1 MEWILNGTCKEK
13 LEVTRQQDERFQL
26 NLEMAVRLGK
36 TLVIRDVQDIEP
48 VLYPLLRRDLSGQGV
63 YKSIPIGDK
72 TVDFNPE
79 FRLVISTRNAKPNL
93 QPGKYIHING
103 FATCRAISLSTHSD
117 HFVVSINLY

>member
-93 QPGKYIHING
+93 QPGKYTYG
-103 FATCRAISLSTHSD
+103 FATCRAISLSTHSA
-117 HFVVSINLY
+117 HFVVSSNLY